1 VTLVEGIPNAATV
14 QLPDTSQRLLDGAA
28 LDTVLAPA
36 EPLAAWKTIT
46 DAGDR
51 YGLDAP
57 SYVVAFDGPSGRVVI
72 VLGGP
77 TFDGEGSYARRCG
90 DDRIHLVTRT
100 FVGAVA
106 RIAAEG
112 RPAAGSRL
120 GC

>member
-1 VTLVEGIPNAATV
+1 VAVV
-14 QLPDTSQRLLDGAA
+14 QSPDGTQRQLDGPR
-28 LDTVLAPA
+28 LDELLAPA
-36 EPLAAWKTIT
+36 EPLSAFKTIA

-51 YGLDAP
+51 YGFDQP
-57 SYVVAFDGPSGRVVI
+57 PFVVAFDGKTGRVI
-72 VLGGP
+72 LVLGAR

-100 FVGAVA
+100 FFAAVE

-112 RPAAGSRL
+112 RPAGGPRL